1 MGIHVFIL
9 HLCSI
14 PSRVSYSFPL
24 FLLCL
29 RVRDRERVSA
39 VLCRN
44 LALLCNVEG
53 NQGNGRP
60 PNRCQTTLSN
70 TKQQEGQLRT
80 RDFSQNNTHRDG
92 KKTGERLGQ
101 IERVENAWD
110 KNIEQS
116 LAQLIVSTRKHIHI
130 CAISQSNWRWEYYK
144 YFTIFVCKRSFSAY
158 CLRLKALIY
167 TTKGQSFDFFLFF
180 LQVSCPHKGYIN
192 CNYIQFNLNTI

>member
-1 MGIHVFIL
+1 MMGIHVFIL

-14 PSRVSYSFPL
+14 PTPIPYSFPL
-24 FLLCL
+24 SLLCL
-29 RVRDRERVSA
+29 RVRDRKRVSA

-92 KKTGERLGQ
+92 KKERGKIRSNRESGKYSRKEYRAEFGTAHCIRFVQSAKQ
-101 IERVENAWD
+101 IGD
-110 KNIEQS
+110 GDI
-116 LAQLIVSTRKHIHI
+116 IDY
-130 CAISQSNWRWEYYK
+130 C
-144 YFTIFVCKRSFSAY
+144 TIFVCKSYFTD
-158 CLRLKALIY
+158 CLRLKAPV
-167 TTKGQSFDFFLFF
+167 TTGQCLE
-180 LQVSCPHKGYIN
+180 
-192 CNYIQFNLNTI
+192 